1 MRHDNT
7 ITEEAINLLGRAV
20 SCFKTAFFRTAGVRH
35 LKCSTPE
42 CVQIVYMSSQVEE
55 EFMERDVL
63 QVTKSPSHQVTKSPS
78 HQVTKSP
85 SHQVTKSPRHCS
97 VPIEACCDKQA
108 CRDHND
114 HAATKNV
121 YPRGCNSRA
130 FWLILTVLHCNL
142 ITSWPH
148 LVEGDKTMPK
158 RLERLKSSFLAFG
171 IVEADSDFVLPSFAW
186 RRVTSLP
193 INFV

>member
-63 QVTKSPSHQVTKSPS
+63 QVTKSPSHQGIVQCQLK
-78 HQVTKSP
+78 
-85 SHQVTKSPRHCS
+85 R
-97 VPIEACCDKQA
+97 
-108 CRDHND
+108 
-114 HAATKNV
+114 AATNKHV
-121 YPRGCNSRA
+121 AITMIMPPRKMSIQGVA
-130 FWLILTVLHCNL
+130 ILAL
-142 ITSWPH
+142 S
-148 LVEGDKTMPK
+148 G
-158 RLERLKSSFLAFG
+158 
-171 IVEADSDFVLPSFAW
+171 
-186 RRVTSLP
+186 
-193 INFV
+193 